1 MVNAAS
7 TAASYWLILA
17 RVQSQRPCANFLVI
31 SQARIMQALLQHKY
45 FSGLCSADQHHPAL
59 SVSLIWSSLGSDLGP
74 SLHQGVPNVRVYV
87 ISGLGNQ
94 IMDHEF
100 HCALSPG
107 AGVKVS

>member
-1 MVNAAS
+1 
-7 TAASYWLILA
+7 
-17 RVQSQRPCANFLVI
+17 
-31 SQARIMQALLQHKY
+31 MQALLQHKY
-45 FSGLCSADQHHPAL
+45 FSGLCSADQLHPAL

>member
-1 MVNAAS
+1 MPPQQR
-7 TAASYWLILA
+7 LLLA
-17 RVQSQRPCANFLVI
+17 NISNGPVQRPCANFLVI

-45 FSGLCSADQHHPAL
+45 FSGLCSADQHPAL